1 MDSGRKHPVIRA
13 VGDRQNTRLERLG
26 EHYLPDSIY
35 ERILSQPFQH
45 IQDTNDQY
53 VVWRNHQEDEI
64 RNMPHHRLGADDSP
78 VVSVLTTVLYL
89 MGVDLFPDEPHRNH
103 YQPLSAI
110 MKETSRYLDRIL
122 DQYRLV
128 SCYHIT
134 SMDAL
139 IHLIGTLEKQIESF
153 LDIRKDIV
161 NMMRRCKD
169 PQKMTELKAARTA
182 RTQTITR
189 LRKEIKIAK
198 GLAAEFDRD
207 INLIKA
213 EGKAQERFM
222 QKQTEIKRPR
232 QRSRDRER

>member
-1 MDSGRKHPVIRA
+1 M
-13 VGDRQNTRLERLG
+13 ERLG
-26 EHYLPDSIY
+26 ENYTPDSIY
-35 ERILSQPFQH
+35 SRILSQPFQL

-53 VVWRNHQEDEI
+53 VVWRNQQENEI
-64 RNMPHHRLGADDSP
+64 RNSPHHRLGTEDSP
-78 VVSVLTTVLYL
+78 VVAVLTTVLYL

-103 YQPLSAI
+103 YQPLSAV
-110 MKETSRYLDRIL
+110 MKETFRYIHRIL
-122 DQYRLV
+122 DQYHLV
-128 SCYHIT
+128 SSYHVT
-134 SMDAL
+134 TVDAL
-139 IHLIGTLEKQIESF
+139 MHLIGTLEKQLESF
-153 LDIRKDIV
+153 LDIRKDII

-198 GLAAEFDRD
+198 GLAVEFDRN

-213 EGKAQERFM
+213 ERKAQESFM
-222 QKQTEIKRPR
+222 QKQAEIKRPR